1 MNAKGD
7 LIARLLSLG
16 RGTPEF
22 DVTAAGPAHERVF
35 RAVVRSGGQVLGH
48 GEARSKREAERLAAE
63 EALGVLDGGAA
74 PASASGDG
82 WLPEAEA
89 QEASGGVWPVYAA
102 VLAQAL
108 DTATE
113 FAAEDASLDDVRRD
127 AARLYRELLADLG
140 HGPE

>member
-63 EALGVLDGGAA
+63 EALGVLDGGA
-74 PASASGDG
+74 PASGDG

-89 QEASGGVWPVYAA
+89 PEAAGGVWPVYAA

>member
-63 EALGVLDGGAA
+63 EALGVLDGGA

-89 QEASGGVWPVYAA
+89 PEAAGGVWPVYAA